1 MKRNQVG
8 FRIFEHVERA
18 DKALVEAFRDIA
30 SCCVS
35 DQTSRMYCMSPEIR
49 PLTGLNLLGTA
60 FTVNTAEGDNLMI
73 HKAIDMAQP
82 GDIIVV
88 NAQGGRTRSVVGE
101 MMVRHAAAC
110 GIAGII
116 VDGMTRDPEGICQA
130 GIPVYSRGNVILG
143 SQRNG
148 PGEINVPI
156 SCGGAVV
163 MPGDVVIGDQEG
175 IVVLRPGD
183 AADIVDA
190 ARKKHNQE
198 LEKRDKYKN
207 GAVSATNRDWIDR
220 ALEEKGVPVL

>member
-1 MKRNQVG
+1 MEKNKIG
-8 FRIFEHVERA
+8 FRIFQHVDRA
-18 DKALVEAFRDIA
+18 GKELVEAFRNIA

-49 PLTGLNLLGTA
+49 PLTDLYLLGTA
-60 FTVNTAEGDNLMI
+60 ITVNTAEGDNLMI

-82 GDIIVV
+82 GDVIVV
-88 NAQGGRTRSVVGE
+88 NAQGGKTRSVVGE
-101 MMVRHAAAC
+101 MMVRHAAAR

-156 SCGGAVV
+156 SCGGTVV
-163 MPGDVVIGDQEG
+163 MPGDIVVGDREG
-175 IVVLRPGD
+175 VVVLRPRD
-183 AADIVDA
+183 AADIVEA

-198 LEKRDKYKN
+198 LKKREEYKN
-207 GAVSATNRDWIDR
+207 GAVSASNRDWIDR
-220 ALEEKGVPVL
+220 TLAEKGVPTL